1 MYICTCLFWTTNI
14 IFSHKKNML
23 DTENTSLEYLAFFHV
38 PYKYSL
44 EITSEIVKK
53 INNNGKLGTQQVFT
67 HD

>member
-1 MYICTCLFWTTNI
+1 
-14 IFSHKKNML
+14 ML
-23 DTENTSLEYLAFFHV
+23 DTENISLEYLAFFHV

-44 EITSEIVKK
+44 EITRNCEK